1 MIYCTYSDYQ
11 AAGGNLKAATF
22 DIYAARASRLIDG
35 ITFGRAET
43 HVDKN
48 ECDRCRAALSDAC
61 VQIIQLLTA
70 AQNAVTANGY
80 APGVSS
86 VSNDGY
92 AVSYTGTCSMTA
104 TARSEAAEIVRECLG
119 SDPHGLLYR
128 GIC

>member
-11 AAGGNLKAATF
+11 AAGGNLEAATF

-43 HVDKN
+43 HVD

-92 AVSYTGTCSMTA
+92 AVSYTSTGSMTA
-104 TARSEAAEIVRECLG
+104 TTRSEAAEIVRECLG

>member
-11 AAGGNLKAATF
+11 AAGGQLDEASF
-22 DIYAARASRLIDG
+22 GVFAARSSRLIDG

-43 HVDKN
+43 HVEK
-48 ECDRCRAALSDAC
+48 CDRCKAALSDAC
-61 VQIIQLLTA
+61 VQIIQLLAA

-92 AVSYTGTCSMTA
+92 AVSYASTGSMTA
-104 TARSEAAEIVRECLG
+104 TARSEAAEIVRMCLG
-119 SDPHGLLYR
+119 DDPHGLLYR